1 MQFNK
6 DIAGKFSEL
15 FLRLRDIILSYEEM
29 NELKTIHQTSYRDG
43 YDRVICILRADDE
56 KLIWVLGQGAKLMDR
71 YPFLEGNGKIV
82 RHLYFKKL
90 DEINEDFIREI
101 LEESF
106 ILNIEAVE
114 LKKLR
119 KR

>member
-1 MQFNK
+1 MQFDK

-15 FLRLRDIILSYEEM
+15 FLKLRSIILSFEEM
-29 NELKTIHQTSYRDG
+29 SELKNAHQTSYRDG
-43 YDRVICILRADDE
+43 YGRVICILRTDEE
-56 KLIWVLGQGAKLMDR
+56 KLTWVLGQGAKLEDK

-90 DEINEDFIREI
+90 DEINEDLIREI

>member
-1 MQFNK
+1 MQFDK
-6 DIAGKFSEL
+6 DITGKFSEL
-15 FLRLRDIILSYEEM
+15 FLKLRTIILSFKEM
-29 NELKTIHQTSYRDG
+29 SELKNAHQTSYRDS
-43 YDRVICILRADDE
+43 YDREICILRTDDE
-56 KLIWVLGQGAKLMDR
+56 KLTWVLGQGAKLMDK

-90 DEINEDFIREI
+90 DDLNEDLIRKI
-101 LEESF
+101 LEESL

-114 LKKLR
+114 LKKLW